1 MGEKMSIQDTHRL
14 YQLEALL
21 AQAIGLLVQVDD
33 AVKAMKPQQ
42 KRDKKIDPVHS
53 FDALVKSKTRRK
65 SVA

>member
-1 MGEKMSIQDTHRL
+1 MSIQDTHRL

-42 KRDKKIDPVHS
+42 KRDKKVDAVPA
-53 FDALVKSKTRRK
+53 FDALLKSKTRRK
-65 SVA
+65 NVA

>member
-1 MGEKMSIQDTHRL
+1 MGNIQDTHRL

-42 KRDKKIDPVHS
+42 KRDRKIDAVPA
-53 FDALVKSKTRRK
+53 FDALVKSKTRRTSK
-65 SVA
+65 A